1 MKIPLI
7 KTAHVSKTLILGI
20 LFPLFAATAEER
32 SNAYTT
38 YETKI
43 SEQQVAVSGTVVSAE
58 DGLPLPGVN
67 VIVKGQTGM
76 GAVTDFDGKYTIN
89 VPSSESVLIFSF
101 VGFKTAERKV
111 GSNTTIDLQ
120 MATDENS
127 LEEVVVVGYG
137 QQKKESVVA
146 AIVQASGEDLERA
159 GNVPN
164 IGSALAGNVPGVI
177 TTSSTGLPG
186 AEDPRIFIRGL
197 STFNGG
203 EPLILVDGI
212 ERPMNTVAISSVE
225 SISVLKDASATA
237 VYGVRGA
244 NGVILI
250 TTKRGKSGR
259 AVLRARLN
267 TTVKTASKLPGKKD
281 SYDTFLVRNQ
291 AIENELSI
299 RPESWGAY
307 MSQDI
312 IDKYRFPA
320 NLAESERYPNVDWD
334 EALFKDFAPS
344 YNANLNISGG
354 SEFVKYF
361 AGADF
366 QYEGDLIRQYNNS
379 RGYQPG
385 FNYNRFNVR
394 TNLDFQLTPSTVL
407 KVGLSGSYGV
417 RKTPWGFNGGQY
429 VYWIAAYS
437 TPPDIYLPQ
446 YSDGTWGYDA
456 PSGGGEGN
464 AIRNLAIS
472 GVQYLTTTQLQTN
485 FTLEQKLDVIAK
497 GLTFNGTIALDNTFI
512 EANRGVNDLF
522 NDPQEKWIDPLTG
535 IETYRRTYDA
545 NTGFDYAQGVRW
557 TAQGGGVNDGASY
570 RRLFYQTQ
578 LNYTTT
584 IEDKHD
590 VTAMGLF
597 NRNEFATG
605 SILPFYREDWV
616 FRATYGYDN
625 RYLIEYNG
633 AYNGSEKFAADKRF
647 AFFSSGGIGWNI
659 MNESFMDK
667 ADFINNLKLRA
678 SYGQIGDDNIGARF
692 LYLTAWGYGGQSRL
706 GVTGEQ
712 AEASPYVW
720 YRETQVG
727 NPGVSWESVKKTNIG
742 LDYGFFNNAIS
753 GSIDYFSDDRID
765 VLVSGGDRAIP
776 DYYGTEAPVAN
787 LGRVKNEGYELVL
800 NLNHNFTPDLRVW
813 ADLNMT
819 HAENVTIDRDDAELT
834 PNYQKDEGYAINQA
848 RTFIDNGFY
857 NTWDELYGST
867 QHNTNDSQKLPG
879 GYQII
884 DFNGDGVIDDF
895 DQTPYGFAGAPQNT
909 YNATVGFDWKGLS
922 AFVQFFGANNVT
934 RQVVF
939 NSLGNQNNIVYD
951 EGSYWSKDNTN
962 ADAPVPRWVSTPNGA
977 SNGSRFFY
985 DASYVRLKNAEIA
998 YTFTADSKLLKTFGF
1013 DSLRLFLNGNNLY
1026 VWTKMPD
1033 DRESNFAGTG
1043 WASQGAYPTVKRFNF
1058 GLNITF

>member
-20 LFPLFAATAEER
+20 LFPLFAAAAEER
-32 SNAYTT
+32 SNAYSP
-38 YETKI
+38 YETNI
-43 SEQQVAVSGTVVSAE
+43 SEQQVAVSGTVVSAD

-67 VIVKGQTGM
+67 VIVKGQSGM

-89 VPSSESVLIFSF
+89 APSSESVLVFSF
-101 VGFKTAERKV
+101 VGFKTAERRV

-120 MATDENS
+120 MATDENA

-186 AEDPRIFIRGL
+186 AEDPQIFIRGL

-267 TTVKTASKLPGKKD
+267 TTVKAASKLPGKKD

-307 MSQDI
+307 MDQEI

-334 EALFKDFAPS
+334 DALFRDFAPS

-366 QYEGDLIRQYNNS
+366 QYEGDLIKEYNNS

-385 FNYNRFNVR
+385 FNFNRFNVR
-394 TNLDFQLTPSTVL
+394 TNLDFQLTPTTVL

-417 RKTPWGFNGGQY
+417 RKTPWNFNGNQY

-497 GLTFNGTIALDNTFI
+497 GLTFNGTIALDNTFV

-522 NDPQEKWIDPLTG
+522 NDPQEKWIDPTTG
-535 IETYRRTYDA
+535 IETFRRTYDA

-557 TAQGGGVNDGASY
+557 TAQGGGVNNGASY

-597 NRNEFATG
+597 NRNEYATG

-616 FRATYGYDN
+616 FRTTYGYDN

-633 AYNGSEKFAADKRF
+633 AYNGSEQFAADKRF

-659 MNESFMDK
+659 MNESFMEK

-692 LYLTAWGYGGQSRL
+692 LYLTAWGYGGRSRL

-712 AEASPYVW
+712 AEESPYVW
-720 YRETQVG
+720 YYEDSVG
-727 NPGVSWESVKKTNIG
+727 NPEVSWESVKKTNIG

-753 GSIDYFSDDRID
+753 GSIDYFSDDRVD
-765 VLVSGGDRAIP
+765 VLIRDRAIP
-776 DYYGTEAPVAN
+776 DYFGTEAPVAN

-819 HAENVTIDRDDAELT
+819 HAENVTIDRDDAELA
-834 PNYQKDEGYAINQA
+834 PAYQKREGYAINQA

-857 NTWDELYGST
+857 NNWDELYGT
-867 QHNTNDSQKLPG
+867 TPHNTNDSQKLPG

-909 YNATVGFDWKGLS
+909 YNATVGFDWKGFS

-985 DASYVRLKNAEIA
+985 DGSYVRLKNAEVA

-1026 VWTKMPD
+1026 IWTKMPD